1 MKYLRK
7 IRISLLV
14 LSALIMT
21 MGQTAF
27 AEEYTYT
34 VKIYAGKQGTL
45 SQDGI
50 SVPAGATVT
59 GGGKEVVV
67 SGLKYDQT
75 VYISPQDCA
84 KAVDSRYYV
93 KGVRISGRDNSEAE
107 NVASTFDVDGD
118 RAYVI
123 AYGISGDMV
132 PYTVNY
138 VDGAG
143 NTLLASDTYYGN
155 VGERQYVSARY
166 VDGYLPQA
174 YNLVKTLQSNTV
186 ENTFEFIYTPVTTPA
201 AEAPETTTPAGDTG
215 AAMPTAPAGDAGAA
229 ADAGAVTPGPEGEEG
244 EDLTAVPDEEVPQDL
259 VDLDNEDEQVP
270 LANTDLEK
278 QERPG
283 TRMSYLP
290 IYVGIGSA
298 AVLGL
303 ILSALYLSKRRK
315 ASVKSEIAPD
325 DIGNDE

>member
-7 IRISLLV
+7 IRISLLI
-14 LSALIMT
+14 LSMLIMT
-21 MGQTAF
+21 IGQTAF
-27 AEEYTYT
+27 AEYTYT
-34 VKIYAGKQGTL
+34 VKIYAGKQGTI

-50 SVPAGATVT
+50 TVPAGATVT
-59 GGGKEVVV
+59 GGGKEIVI

-75 VYISPQDCA
+75 VYISPQACA
-84 KAVDSRYYV
+84 KAADSRYYV

-138 VDGAG
+138 VDGDG
-143 NTLLASDTYYGN
+143 NILLASDTYYGN

-186 ENTFEFIYTPVTTPA
+186 ENTFEFVYTPVNTPA
-201 AEAPETTTPAGDTG
+201 AETPQTTT
-215 AAMPTAPAGDAGAA
+215 PAGDAGAA
-229 ADAGAVTPGPEGEEG
+229 APAAPAGDAGAVTPGPEGEV
-244 EDLTAVPDEEVPQDL
+244 EDLTAVPDEDVPQNL

-270 LANTDLEK
+270 LANTDLGK

-303 ILSALYLSKRRK
+303 ILSALYLNKRRK
-315 ASVKSEIAPD
+315 ASVKSEMISD

>member
-7 IRISLLV
+7 IRISLLI
-14 LSALIMT
+14 LSMLIMT
-21 MGQTAF
+21 IGQTAF
-27 AEEYTYT
+27 AEYTYT
-34 VKIYAGKQGTL
+34 VKIYAGKQGTI

-50 SVPAGATVT
+50 TVPAGATVT
-59 GGGKEVVV
+59 GGGKEIVI

-75 VYISPQDCA
+75 VYISPQACA
-84 KAVDSRYYV
+84 KAADSRYYV

-138 VDGAG
+138 VDGDG
-143 NTLLASDTYYGN
+143 NILLASDTYYGN

-186 ENTFEFIYTPVTTPA
+186 ENTFEFVYTPVNTPA
-201 AEAPETTTPAGDTG
+201 AEAPQTTT
-215 AAMPTAPAGDAGAA
+215 PAGDAGAA
-229 ADAGAVTPGPEGEEG
+229 CGASRVSWTSGTSSARSTGRRRRSSRRG
-244 EDLTAVPDEEVPQDL
+244 SS
-259 VDLDNEDEQVP
+259 
-270 LANTDLEK
+270 NT
-278 QERPG
+278 G
-283 TRMSYLP
+283 TR
-290 IYVGIGSA
+290 
-298 AVLGL
+298 
-303 ILSALYLSKRRK
+303 R
-315 ASVKSEIAPD
+315 
-325 DIGNDE
+325 

>member
-7 IRISLLV
+7 IRISLLI
-14 LSALIMT
+14 LSMLIMT
-21 MGQTAF
+21 IGQTAF
-27 AEEYTYT
+27 AEYTYT
-34 VKIYAGKQGTL
+34 VKIYAGKQGTI

-50 SVPAGATVT
+50 TVPAGATVT
-59 GGGKEVVV
+59 GGGKEIVI

-75 VYISPQDCA
+75 VYISPQACA
-84 KAVDSRYYV
+84 KAADSRYYV

-138 VDGAG
+138 VDGDG
-143 NTLLASDTYYGN
+143 NILLASDTYYGN

-186 ENTFEFIYTPVTTPA
+186 ENTFEFVYTPVNTPA
-201 AEAPETTTPAGDTG
+201 AETPQTTTPAGDAG
-215 AAMPTAPAGDAGAA
+215 AAAPAAPAGDAGA
-229 ADAGAVTPGPEGEEG
+229 ADAGAVTPGPEGEV
-244 EDLTAVPDEEVPQDL
+244 EDLTAVPDEDVPQNL

-270 LANTDLEK
+270 LANTDLGK

-303 ILSALYLSKRRK
+303 ILSALYLNKRRK
-315 ASVKSEIAPD
+315 ASVKSEMISD

>member
-7 IRISLLV
+7 IRISLLI
-14 LSALIMT
+14 LSMLIMT
-21 MGQTAF
+21 IGQTAF
-27 AEEYTYT
+27 AEYTYT
-34 VKIYAGKQGTL
+34 VKIYAGKQGTI

-50 SVPAGATVT
+50 TVPAGATVT
-59 GGGKEVVV
+59 GGGKEIVI

-75 VYISPQDCA
+75 VYISPQACA
-84 KAVDSRYYV
+84 KAADSRYYV

-123 AYGISGDMV
+123 AYGLSGDMV

-138 VDGAG
+138 VDGDG
-143 NTLLASDTYYGN
+143 NILLASDTYYGN

-186 ENTFEFIYTPVTTPA
+186 ENTFEFVYTPVNTPA
-201 AEAPETTTPAGDTG
+201 AETPQTTTPAGDAG
-215 AAMPTAPAGDAGAA
+215 AAAPAAPAGDAGA
-229 ADAGAVTPGPEGEEG
+229 ADAGAVTPGPEGEV
-244 EDLTAVPDEEVPQDL
+244 EDLTAVPDEDVPQNL

-270 LANTDLEK
+270 LANTDLGK

-303 ILSALYLSKRRK
+303 ILSALYLNKRRK
-315 ASVKSEIAPD
+315 ASVKSEMISD

>member
-7 IRISLLV
+7 IRISLLI
-14 LSALIMT
+14 LSMLIMT
-21 MGQTAF
+21 IGQTAF
-27 AEEYTYT
+27 AEYTYT
-34 VKIYAGKQGTL
+34 VKIYAGKQGTI

-50 SVPAGATVT
+50 TVPAGATVT
-59 GGGKEVVV
+59 GGGKEIVI

-75 VYISPQDCA
+75 VYISPQACA
-84 KAVDSRYYV
+84 KAADSRYYV

-138 VDGAG
+138 VDGDG
-143 NTLLASDTYYGN
+143 NILLASDTYYGN

-186 ENTFEFIYTPVTTPA
+186 ENTFEFVYTPVNTPA
-201 AEAPETTTPAGDTG
+201 AETPQTTTPAGDAG
-215 AAMPTAPAGDAGAA
+215 AAAPAAPAGDAGAA
-229 ADAGAVTPGPEGEEG
+229 DAGAATPGPEGEV
-244 EDLTAVPDEEVPQDL
+244 EDLTAVPDEDVPQNL

-270 LANTDLEK
+270 LANTDLGK

-290 IYVGIGSA
+290 IYFGIGSA

-303 ILSALYLSKRRK
+303 ILSALYLNKRRK
-315 ASVKSEIAPD
+315 ASVKSEMISD

>member
-7 IRISLLV
+7 IRISLLI
-14 LSALIMT
+14 LSMLIMT
-21 MGQTAF
+21 IGQTAF
-27 AEEYTYT
+27 AEYTYT
-34 VKIYAGKQGTL
+34 VKIYAGKQGTI

-50 SVPAGATVT
+50 TVPAGATVT
-59 GGGKEVVV
+59 GGGKEIVI

-75 VYISPQDCA
+75 VYISPQACA
-84 KAVDSRYYV
+84 KAADSRYYV

-138 VDGAG
+138 VDGDG
-143 NTLLASDTYYGN
+143 NILLASDTYYGN

-186 ENTFEFIYTPVTTPA
+186 ENTFEFVYTPVNTPA
-201 AEAPETTTPAGDTG
+201 AETPQTTTPAGDAG
-215 AAMPTAPAGDAGAA
+215 AVAPAAPAGDAGAA
-229 ADAGAVTPGPEGEEG
+229 DAGAATPGPEGEV
-244 EDLTAVPDEEVPQDL
+244 EDLTAVPDEDVPQNL

-270 LANTDLEK
+270 LANTDLGK

-303 ILSALYLSKRRK
+303 ILSALYLNKRRK
-315 ASVKSEIAPD
+315 ASVKSEMISD

>member
-1 MKYLRK
+1 M
-7 IRISLLV
+7 
-14 LSALIMT
+14 
-21 MGQTAF
+21 
-27 AEEYTYT
+27 
-34 VKIYAGKQGTL
+34 
-45 SQDGI
+45 
-50 SVPAGATVT
+50 T
-59 GGGKEVVV
+59 GGGKEIVI

-75 VYISPQDCA
+75 VYISPQACA
-84 KAVDSRYYV
+84 KAADSRYYV

-138 VDGAG
+138 VDGDG
-143 NTLLASDTYYGN
+143 NILLASDTYYGN

-186 ENTFEFIYTPVTTPA
+186 ENTFEFVYTPVNTPA
-201 AEAPETTTPAGDTG
+201 AETPQTTTPAGDAG
-215 AAMPTAPAGDAGAA
+215 AAAPAAPAGDAGAA
-229 ADAGAVTPGPEGEEG
+229 DAGAATPGPEGEV
-244 EDLTAVPDEEVPQDL
+244 EDLTAVPDEDVPQNL

-270 LANTDLEK
+270 LANTDLGK

-303 ILSALYLSKRRK
+303 ILSALYLNKRRK
-315 ASVKSEIAPD
+315 ASVKSEMISD